1 MIQPHGGKLVDR
13 ALAGK
18 AKEEALVRAGR
29 LPRLTVDS
37 ELVSDVENIA
47 HGVYSPLEG
56 FLGEADFRSVLAGS
70 RLRNDIA
77 WTIPIVLDADP
88 GEAAGL
94 KPGAEVLLATEDG
107 RPVAVL
113 RLEEKYGFDKGEM
126 AEKVFG
132 TRDPAHPGVAK
143 VMGMKDVLLAGPVDL
158 VETAPTPFDRW
169 KLSPK
174 ETRVLFEAKGW
185 RTVVGFQ
192 TRNTPHLGHEYV
204 QKAALT
210 FTDGL
215 FINPVIGRKKKGDFK
230 DEVILASYE
239 EAIRLYYLKERTA
252 MAILQ
257 MEMRYAGP
265 REAIHHAILRKNFG
279 CTHIIIGR
287 DHAGVGSYYPPF
299 AAQDVF
305 ESFPDLGIVPM
316 FFRSFSYC
324 RKCGSV
330 VNEKIC
336 PHPPADHVQFS
347 GTKIRDLLVKG
358 ECPPPELMRPEV
370 AEVIMRF
377 KEPFNE

>member
-13 ALAGK
+13 VLSGKKRDEALA
-18 AKEEALVRAGR
+18 RAGR
-29 LPRLTVDS
+29 LPRLVIDS

-47 HGVYSPLEG
+47 TGVYSPLEG
-56 FLGEADFRSVLAGS
+56 FLGAEDYRSVLDVM
-70 RLRNDIA
+70 RLRSDVP
-77 WTIPIVLDADP
+77 WTVPIVLDTDR
-88 GEAAGL
+88 ETAAGL
-94 KPGAEVLLATEDG
+94 KTGGEVLLASEDG
-107 RPVAVL
+107 RPVAL
-113 RLEEKYGFDKGEM
+113 LHLEEKFEYDKGET
-126 AEKVFG
+126 AEKIFG

-143 VMGMKDVLLAGPVDL
+143 VLAMKDVLLAGPIDL
-158 VETAPTPFDRW
+158 IDVTPTPFDRY
-169 KLSPK
+169 KLTPK

-185 RTVVGFQ
+185 RTIVGFQ
-192 TRNTPHLGHEYV
+192 TRNTPHIGHEYV

-239 EAIRLYYLKERTA
+239 AAIRHYYLKERTV

-265 REAIHHAILRKNFG
+265 REAIHHAIIRKNFG

-299 AAQDVF
+299 AAQDIF
-305 ESFPDLGIVPM
+305 EAFPDLGIAPM
-316 FFRSFSYC
+316 FFRSFSHC
-324 RKCGSV
+324 KKCGSV

-336 PHPPADHVQFS
+336 PHPPADHIQFS

-358 ECPPPELMRPEV
+358 EYPPAELMRPEV
-370 AEVIMRF
+370 ADAIMRF
-377 KEPFNE
+377 KDPFNE

>member
-1 MIQPHGGKLVDR
+1 MIQAHGGKLIDR
-13 ALAGK
+13 VLKGKAREAALA
-18 AKEEALVRAGR
+18 RARR
-29 LPRLTVDS
+29 LPRLVIDS

-47 HGVYSPLEG
+47 TGVYSPLEG
-56 FLGEADFRSVLAGS
+56 FLGEADFRNVLAAS
-70 RLRNDIA
+70 RLASDVA
-77 WTIPIVLDADP
+77 WTVPIVLDVDRKTAD
-88 GEAAGL
+88 GL
-94 KPGAEVLLATEDG
+94 KKGEEVALVSEDG
-107 RPVAVL
+107 RPVAIL
-113 RLEEKYGFDKGEM
+113 HLEEKYHYDKGEM
-126 AEKVFG
+126 ARKVFG
-132 TRDPAHPGVAK
+132 TDDPAHPGVAK
-143 VMGMKDVLLAGPVDL
+143 VRAMKDVLLGGTVNL
-158 VETAPTPFDRW
+158 LEVTPTPFDRW
-169 KLSPK
+169 KLTPK

-192 TRNTPHLGHEYV
+192 TRNTPHIGHEYV

-210 FTDGL
+210 FVDGL

-239 EAIRLYYLKERTA
+239 EAIRRYYIKERTV

-265 REAIHHAILRKNFG
+265 REAIHHAIIRKNFG

-299 AAQDVF
+299 AAQEIFDD
-305 ESFPDLGIVPM
+305 FPDLGIVPM
-316 FFRSFSYC
+316 FFRSFMYC
-324 RKCGSV
+324 RTCGSV

-336 PHPPADHVQFS
+336 PHAPAEHIQFS

-370 AEVIMRF
+370 AKVIMAF

>member
-13 ALAGK
+13 VLKGK
-18 AKEEALVRAGR
+18 AKEEALAKAAS
-29 LPRLTVDS
+29 LPRLVIDT

-47 HGVYSPLEG
+47 TGVYSPLEG
-56 FLGEADFRSVLAGS
+56 FVGEADFQGVIKGS
-70 RLRNDIA
+70 RLASDVA
-77 WTIPIVLDADP
+77 WTIPIVLDADKATADRLKT
-88 GEAAGL
+88 GADVVLAA
-94 KPGAEVLLATEDG
+94 EDG
-107 RPVAVL
+107 RAIALLHL
-113 RLEEKYGFDKGEM
+113 REKYGFDK
-126 AEKVFG
+126 AETAERVFG

-143 VMGMKDVLLAGPVDL
+143 VMAMKDVLLAGPIDL
-158 VETAPTPFDRW
+158 IEMTPTPFDRW
-169 KLSPK
+169 KLTPK

-192 TRNTPHLGHEYV
+192 TRNTPHIGHEYV

-210 FTDGL
+210 FVDGL

-239 EAIRLYYLKERTA
+239 EAIRLYYIKERTV

-265 REAIHHAILRKNFG
+265 KEAIHHAIIRKNFG

-287 DHAGVGSYYPPF
+287 DHAGVGNYYPPF
-299 AAQDVF
+299 AAQDIF
-305 ESFPDLGIVPM
+305 EDFPDLGIVPM
-316 FFRSFSYC
+316 FFRSFSHC
-324 RKCGSV
+324 KKCGSV

-336 PHPPADHVQFS
+336 PHPPSDHIQFS

-370 AEVIMRF
+370 ARVIMSF